1 MAVRRRRMFVRGF
14 AVLVRRLR
22 VGLGLIMLTLRV
34 MMGRLVVVMSCC
46 LVRRCRVVMML
57 VRRML
62 GLGHQKTILWVGT
75 RSNVKLTS
83 RTVVPSQPR

>member
-1 MAVRRRRMFVRGF
+1 MRRRRMFVRGF

-22 VGLGLIMLTLRV
+22 MGLGLIVLALGV
-34 MMGRLVVVMSCC
+34 MMGRLVVVMSCR
-46 LVRRCRVVMML
+46 LVRRCRVLMML

-62 GLGHQKTILWVGT
+62 GLGHRTILWMGT

-83 RTVVPSQPR
+83 RTAVPSRPR